1 MDLLA
6 ALKSFVRLAETGS
19 FSAVAREAGA
29 TQPAISRQIGA
40 LEAHLGARLVQRS
53 TRSLRLTE
61 DGQALLTHAH
71 HILDAVTEAE
81 SAVGRQSSAPAGLVR
96 LGAPAVLGRLYLAPH
111 IGNLLTR
118 YTDLA
123 VEMVLSDDV
132 SDMVQTGLDLALR
145 VGEITDGSLVARR
158 VGGFTVAAVASP
170 SYLAAHPPLTRPED
184 LAGHECI
191 LFTRTA
197 DPHTWRLE
205 GPEGERTVDVE
216 GRLRVNAIEAAV
228 AAAVAGAG
236 VTLLPTWLIRD
247 ELAAGSL
254 TRVLTEFQTQRR
266 PISLVYP
273 SRRFLAPRTR
283 VVIDFLV
290 AEFRLDPAISPYGET
305 A

>member
-71 HILDAVTEAE
+71 HILDAVAEAE
-81 SAVGRQSSAPAGLVR
+81 SAVGRQSAAPAGLVR
-96 LGAPAVLGRLYLAPH
+96 VGAPVVLGRLYLAPH
-111 IGNLLTR
+111 IGTLLAR
-118 YTDLA
+118 YPDLV
-123 VEMVLSDDV
+123 VELVLSDDV

-145 VGEITDGSLVARR
+145 VGDISDGSLVARR
-158 VGGFTVAAVASP
+158 VGGFTVAAIASP
-170 SYLAAHPPLTRPED
+170 GYLAEHGAPEHPED
-184 LAGHECI
+184 LARHQCI

-197 DPHTWRLE
+197 EPHSWRFDSR
-205 GPEGERTVDVE
+205 EGERVVDVA
-216 GRLRVNAIEAAV
+216 GRLRVNSIEATV

-236 VTLLPTWLIRD
+236 IALLPTWLIRD
-247 ELAAGSL
+247 ELAAGTL
-254 TRVLTEFQTQRR
+254 TRILTEFQTSRR

-305 A
+305 T